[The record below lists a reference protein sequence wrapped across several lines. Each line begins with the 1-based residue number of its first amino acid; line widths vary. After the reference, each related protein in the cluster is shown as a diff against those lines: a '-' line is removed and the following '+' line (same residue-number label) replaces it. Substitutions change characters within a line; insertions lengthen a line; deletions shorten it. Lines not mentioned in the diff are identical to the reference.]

1 VTWPRRFAR
10 IQSTPDQVMGSH
22 LRRKQG
28 DVDGGVDFMLRAVH
42 SCKSLQQGNCI
53 LFFSKRRAFFDGSAR
68 TDPLIYRYELACCYC
83 MQLEFKKAAEIFKV
97 LVRAE
102 NFQVSEMCA
111 HQLISYRNMCEIF
124 VHSNWLDVAQ
134 CWMKCAMIVVG
145 SGDIAAL
152 YHT

>member
-1 VTWPRRFAR
+1 MSTVALTSCFEQYIHASHCNRVTAFSSF
-10 IQSTPDQVMGSH
+10 Q
-22 LRRKQG
+22 K
-28 DVDGGVDFMLRAVH
+28 GGH
-42 SCKSLQQGNCI
+42 
-53 LFFSKRRAFFDGSAR
+53 FFDGSAR